1 MTEHSPT
8 LQLACQL
15 INCQSVTP
23 NDAGCQAI
31 MIERLQALGF
41 TVTRLRY
48 GEVDNFWA
56 VHGTEGPTLAFA
68 GHTDVVPTGDEAQWE
83 HHPFEAKIIDG
94 ILHGRGAADMKGSLA
109 AMLVAAEN
117 YIAEQPQHPGR
128 LAFLIT
134 SDEEGVAVDG
144 TVKVMQHLH
153 DNNESI
159 DWCVVGEPSSSEVT
173 GDVIKNGRRG
183 SLGFSLQINGVQGHV
198 AYPQLALN
206 PIHCVAP
213 ALTELSQTVWDE
225 GNDFFPPTT
234 FQISNISSGTG
245 ATNVVPGT
253 LELLANFRFS
263 TELTVEQLQ
272 QQVIALLDRH
282 ELDYKIKWQVNGL
295 PFLTAEGELVEAA
308 TQSIATVTGL
318 TTSLSTAG
326 GTSDARFIAPYGVQV
341 VELGPVNA
349 TIHQVDERVNA
360 AELDQLALIYHGIM
374 SRLLRC

>member
-1 MTEHSPT
+1 
-8 LQLACQL
+8 
-15 INCQSVTP
+15 
-23 NDAGCQAI
+23 

-41 TVTRLRY
+41 TVTHLRY

-225 GNDFFPPTT
+225 GNNSFPPTT

-272 QQVIALLDRH
+272 QKVIGLLDRH
-282 ELDYKIKWQVNGL
+282 ELDYKIKWQVNVL

-308 TQSIATVTGL
+308 THSIATVTGL

-360 AELDQLALIYHGIM
+360 AELDQLTLIYHGIM